1 MGKQSS
7 DHVKPCNIGQSEAH
21 NRRDE
26 VYLAHINE
34 RNIYIRRDLM
44 ADNDSWTSSLM
55 EGRDL
60 RQYYDDIARM
70 VKEKTGR
77 ALQTKE
83 RKVVNKKTGRIK
95 TISGSSPIRESV
107 VVCKADTT
115 IEQLQRYCQQ
125 CHEQFGIT
133 AIQIHIHRDE
143 GHYEN
148 PADKASWKPNY
159 HAHIVWDWMNHETG
173 KSCKLNADDMRL
185 MQDMVATAL
194 EMERGTSKAETDR
207 QHLERND
214 FIVAKQ
220 KAEAEKAQRTTEEE
234 LRKSELLQRENEA
247 KEQTATDLDRQIA
260 EKADKANREHGNRIL
275 QGGAAI
281 ANALANKA
289 GMGKY
294 AAIEKENA
302 ELKASVPKRLEELQ
316 RQFDVAVSKAVE
328 ERAETLNREAE
339 RYKTRCFE
347 LNADYNRLVTAYN
360 DMRAG
365 KQRAEAA
372 LLEYKRGEEQRFNAF
387 TAQSKWKDDVLI
399 SIALMFAKADKM
411 FRQAVDAIVKF
422 AKNAYKSFFTNEEAA
437 AIKATMTNLAGEHGD
452 HRAIGKWL
460 VMAAKA
466 EGNLTERAA
475 ARAAKEVDDVAI
487 GRYDHRISR
496 SGGIKL

>member
-1 MGKQSS
+1 
-7 DHVKPCNIGQSEAH
+7 
-21 NRRDE
+21 
-26 VYLAHINE
+26 
-34 RNIYIRRDLM
+34 
-44 ADNDSWTSSLM
+44 
-55 EGRDL
+55 
-60 RQYYDDIARM
+60 
-70 VKEKTGR
+70 
-77 ALQTKE
+77 
-83 RKVVNKKTGRIK
+83 
-95 TISGSSPIRESV
+95 
-107 VVCKADTT
+107 
-115 IEQLQRYCQQ
+115 
-125 CHEQFGIT
+125 
-133 AIQIHIHRDE
+133 
-143 GHYEN
+143 
-148 PADKASWKPNY
+148 
-159 HAHIVWDWMNHETG
+159 MNHETG
-173 KSCKLNADDMRL
+173 KSCKLNADDMSL
-185 MQDMVATAL
+185 MQDMVAAAL

-475 ARAAKEVDDVAI
+475 SRAAKEVDDVAI

>member
-21 NRRDE
+21 NRRGE
-26 VYLAHINE
+26 AYLARINE

-44 ADNDSWTSSLM
+44 ADNDSWTSSQM

-125 CHEQFGIT
+125 CHERFGIT

-148 PADKASWKPNY
+148 FVDKASWKPNY

-173 KSCKLNADDMRL
+173 KSCKLNADDMSL
-185 MQDMVATAL
+185 MQDMVAAAL

-220 KAEAEKAQRTTEEE
+220 KAEAEKAQRTTEDAQ
-234 LRKSELLQRENEA
+234 RKSEVLQRENEA
-247 KEQTATDLDRQIA
+247 KERTAADLDKEIA
-260 EKADKANREHGNRIL
+260 EKADRANREHGNRIL
-275 QGGAAI
+275 QVGAAI

-289 GMGKY
+289 GMGKF

-316 RQFDVAVSKAVE
+316 RQYEAAVSKAVE
-328 ERAETLNREAE
+328 QRTETLSREAE

-347 LNADYNRLVTAYN
+347 LNADYNRLITMYN
-360 DMRAG
+360 DMKAG
-365 KQRAEAA
+365 KLRTETA

-387 TAQSKWKDDVLI
+387 TAQSKWKDDALL
-399 SIALMFAKADKM
+399 SIALMFAKADRL
-411 FRQAVDAIVKF
+411 FRQAVDAIIKF
-422 AKNAYKSFFTNEEAA
+422 AKNAYKSFFTNDEAV
-437 AIKATMTNLAGEHGD
+437 AIKTTMKNLAGEHGD
-452 HRAIGKWL
+452 HRTIGKWL

-466 EGNLTERAA
+466 EGKLTERAA
-475 ARAAKEVDDVAI
+475 NRASKEVDDVAI

-496 SGGIKL
+496 SGSIKE